1 MLRSLGSF
9 DMDSAAVDES
19 TNAVVVDYYIQLHYP
34 IASLRCYL
42 IDFSVVVAP
51 KKPNKTIYEYRPY
64 IIIYLYYLY
73 RLFININNMISV
85 EI

>member
-42 IDFSVVVAP
+42 IDFSVAVVVAP
-51 KKPNKTIYEYRPY
+51 KKPNKTIHE
-64 IIIYLYYLY
+64 
-73 RLFININNMISV
+73 
-85 EI
+85 